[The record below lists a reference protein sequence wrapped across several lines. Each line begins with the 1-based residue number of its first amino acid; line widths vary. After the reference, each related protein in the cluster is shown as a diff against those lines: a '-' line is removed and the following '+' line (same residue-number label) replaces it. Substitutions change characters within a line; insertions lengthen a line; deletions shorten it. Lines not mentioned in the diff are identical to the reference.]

1 MSRALGPGDGLAP
14 ATTGNTDRG
23 GMTMADAEPAT
34 HETAKWDPLFTE
46 QVRNTIGP
54 VVNRWYR
61 AEVRNLD
68 NLPATGGALV
78 VSNHSGGMFTPDV
91 MIFSSAYYDKF
102 GYDRPVYTLAHYGV
116 FMGPMDGWL
125 RRVGVIEASRE
136 NAAAALR
143 SGAVVLVFPGGD
155 YDSYRP
161 TLSANTIDFNG
172 RTGYVRTAIET
183 GVPIVPTVSIG
194 GQETQ
199 FFLTR
204 GNWLA
209 RKLGI
214 TKARMDI
221 LPLSFGFPFGFSV
234 IFPPNL
240 PLPAKIVTEVL
251 EPIDIGARFGK
262 DADVDEVDAHV
273 RRVMEAALRRL
284 ADQRRFPILG

>member
-1 MSRALGPGDGLAP
+1 M
-14 ATTGNTDRG
+14 GNAE
-23 GMTMADAEPAT
+23 ADN
-34 HETAKWDPLFTE
+34 HETAKWDPAFTE
-46 QVRNTIGP
+46 QVKSTVGP
-54 VVNRWYR
+54 VINRWFR
-61 AEVRNLD
+61 SEVRNLD
-68 NLPATGGALV
+68 NVPPAGGALV
-78 VSNHSGGMFTPDV
+78 VSNHSGGIFTPDV
-91 MIFSSAYYDKF
+91 LIFSSAFYDKF

-116 FMGPMDGWL
+116 FLGPLDGWL

-136 NAAAALR
+136 NAATALH

-172 RTGYVRTAIET
+172 RTGYVRTAIEA

-194 GQETQ
+194 AQETQ
-199 FFLTR
+199 LFLTR

-221 LPLSFGFPFGFSV
+221 LPVSFGFPFGLSV

-240 PLPAKIVTEVL
+240 PLPSKIVTEVL
-251 EPIDIGARFGK
+251 EPIDIVAQFGN
-262 DADVDEVDAHV
+262 DPDIDEVDTHV
-273 RRVMEAALRRL
+273 RSVMESALKRL
-284 ADQRRFPILG
+284 AAQRRFPILG